1 MTPHTPG
8 PWAIKRVNYG
18 AYHVGPVV
26 LERPTKEAI
35 DYAAK
40 SGVDLLARRL
50 ANAYLV
56 AAAPNMLAAL
66 KYVLV
71 CIERGDPEDPQLIRD
86 AAAQLIRDAAA
97 LAEGY
102 AP

>member
-1 MTPHTPG
+1 MTTHTPG
-8 PWAIKRVNYG
+8 PWPIGRVNFG
-18 AYHVGPVV
+18 AYHAGPAT
-26 LERPTKEAI
+26 LEYPSKEAI

-50 ANAYLV
+50 ANAYLI

-66 KYVLV
+66 KYVLASLE
-71 CIERGDPEDPQLIRD
+71 CGDPVDPQIV
-86 AAAQLIRDAAA
+86 RDAAA
-97 LAEGY
+97 LAEGR